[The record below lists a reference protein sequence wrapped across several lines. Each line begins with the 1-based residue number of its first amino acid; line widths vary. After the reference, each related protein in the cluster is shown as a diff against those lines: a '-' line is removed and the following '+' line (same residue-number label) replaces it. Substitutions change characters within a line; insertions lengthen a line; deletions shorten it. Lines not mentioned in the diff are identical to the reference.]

1 MKSHNILLD
10 LVFESSFI
18 PRFTDYVQNALKL
31 RAEKPFVCSVHVSLI
46 PIPRTV
52 RAPSLG
58 NFVPPYDDGA
68 ATPATATRSI
78 CPTLDVKFFNS

>member
-46 PIPRTV
+46 PIPGTE
-52 RAPSLG
+52 RAPSQG
-58 NFVPPYDDGA
+58 SYVPPYDNGA
-68 ATPATATRSI
+68 ATPATATRST